1 MNLGWWLERAATEFP
16 KKTAVINASGE
27 SICYADLLALVNR
40 ISHVLRDDM
49 GVQPDDVVVSCM
61 PDTYLHIAVMYA
73 TMRVGAVFSG
83 LNHKQVHEKFHADI
97 DRCRPKAAIISP
109 EFDEIAQL
117 ISSYSEISVA
127 ITHGAK
133 APFLDL
139 EKHVAGKPSEF
150 RIEPRSR
157 DDLAAINFTAG
168 TSGASKGVIF
178 THGKLETSCWG
189 SIFLAGVNSDCRNL
203 SLVGMFH
210 SGGIA
215 DSVRVVMVGGT
226 ILWSEGW
233 DVERVVSIIKTYKP
247 NFAYYIVPTMMRDL
261 MRHPDWD
268 DLDIAGLRTHVAGEV
283 VPPEIESAMR
293 AKGALLGA
301 MYGMTETMPVR
312 ALSST
317 LHYRDEDELPIGS
330 SGKPNK
336 EFCEVVLKDPFTG
349 ETLEGGDV
357 EGEICLRGDVV
368 TPGYY
373 NDPERT
379 AAAFDT
385 EGFLHTNDRG
395 YRDANGWY
403 FIRGRTDDMILSG
416 GEKLSLIEIDTVLL
430 GHPCV
435 RDAACVGVPHERFGD
450 VPAAFIV
457 LNTALEDTEARQMLD
472 DYCLAQI
479 ERWKRPRLY
488 VFVDAIPR
496 TAAKQTKMS
505 GELRRILGDVS
516 VANADGVITLGE
528 LNGKQGS
535 SQSKGLSDSA

>member
-1 MNLGWWLERAATEFP
+1 MNLGWWLERV
-16 KKTAVINASGE
+16 AVVDASGE
-27 SICYADLLALVNR
+27 SITYVKLLHLVNR
-40 ISHVLRDDM
+40 ISHVLRDDLA
-49 GVQPDDVVVSCM
+49 VRPDDVVVSCI
-61 PDTYLHIAVMYA
+61 PDNYLHVAIMYA

-83 LNHKQVHEKFHADI
+83 LNHKQVYEKFHADI
-97 DRCRPKAAIISP
+97 ARCRPKAAIVSP
-109 EFDEIAQL
+109 QFGEIASL
-117 ISSYSEISVA
+117 IGSYPEIAVA
-127 ITHGAK
+127 ITTGAE

-139 EKHVAGKPSEF
+139 ELFAARKPDEF

-157 DDLAAINFTAG
+157 DDIAAINFTAG

-233 DVERVVSIIKTYKP
+233 DVDRVVRIIKTHRP

-261 MRHPDWD
+261 MRHPDWAT
-268 DLDIAGLRTHVAGEV
+268 LDIAGLKTHVSGEV
-283 VPPEIESAMR
+283 VPPEIEAAMR
-293 AKGALLGA
+293 EKGAIVGA

-317 LHYRDEDELPIGS
+317 LYYRDEDQLPRGS
-330 SGKPNK
+330 SGRPNK
-336 EFCEVVLKDPFTG
+336 EFCEVVLKDPYTG

-379 AAAFDT
+379 AAAFDDQ
-385 EGFLHTNDRG
+385 GYLHTRDRG

-416 GEKLSLIEIDTVLL
+416 GEKLSLIEIDEVLL
-430 GHPCV
+430 GHPDV
-435 RDAACVGVPHERFGD
+435 SDAACVGVPHERFGE

-457 LNTALEDTEARQMLD
+457 LSARQEDGAARQLLD
-472 DYCLAQI
+472 DYCIAQM

-496 TAAKQTKMS
+496 TAAKQTKMA
-505 GELRRILGDVS
+505 GELRRHLTGVS
-516 VANADGVITLGE
+516 VANADGVITLSE
-528 LNGKQGS
+528 LEAK
-535 SQSKGLSDSA
+535 SAQMVAAN

>member
-1 MNLGWWLERAATEFP
+1 MNLGWWLERAATEYP
-16 KKTAVINASGE
+16 SKVAVVDASGE
-27 SICYADLLALVNR
+27 SITYVKLLHLVNR
-40 ISHVLRDDM
+40 ISHVLRDDLA
-49 GVQPDDVVVSCM
+49 VRPDDVVVSCI
-61 PDTYLHIAVMYA
+61 PDNYLHVAIMYA

-83 LNHKQVHEKFHADI
+83 LNHKQVYEKFHADI
-97 DRCRPKAAIISP
+97 ARCRPKAAIVSP
-109 EFDEIAQL
+109 QFGEIASL
-117 ISSYSEISVA
+117 IGSYPEIAVA
-127 ITHGAK
+127 ITTGAE

-139 EKHVAGKPSEF
+139 ELFAARKPDEF

-157 DDLAAINFTAG
+157 DDIAAINFTAG

-233 DVERVVSIIKTYKP
+233 DVDRVVRIIKTHRP

-261 MRHPDWD
+261 MRHPDWAT
-268 DLDIAGLRTHVAGEV
+268 LDIAGLKTHVSGEV
-283 VPPEIESAMR
+283 VPPEIEAAMR
-293 AKGALLGA
+293 EKGAIVGA

-317 LHYRDEDELPIGS
+317 LYYRDEDQLPRGS
-330 SGKPNK
+330 SGRPNK
-336 EFCEVVLKDPFTG
+336 EFCEVVLKDPYTG

-379 AAAFDT
+379 AAAFDDQ
-385 EGFLHTNDRG
+385 GYLHTRDRG

-416 GEKLSLIEIDTVLL
+416 GEKLSLIEIDEVLL
-430 GHPCV
+430 GHPDV
-435 RDAACVGVPHERFGD
+435 SDAACVGVPHERFGE

-457 LNTALEDTEARQMLD
+457 LSARQEDGAARQLLD
-472 DYCLAQI
+472 DYCIAQM

-496 TAAKQTKMS
+496 TAAKQTKMA
-505 GELRRILGDVS
+505 GELRRHLTGVS
-516 VANADGVITLGE
+516 VANADGVITLSE
-528 LNGKQGS
+528 LEAK
-535 SQSKGLSDSA
+535 SAQMVAAN

>member
-1 MNLGWWLERAATEFP
+1 MNLGWWLERAAAEFP
-16 KKTAVINASGE
+16 AKAAVIDASGE
-27 SICYADLLALVNR
+27 CISYADMLALVNR
-40 ISHVLRDDM
+40 ISHVLRDDL
-49 GVQPDDVVVSCM
+49 GVKPDDVVVSCM
-61 PDTYLHIAVMYA
+61 PDTYLHVAVMYA
-73 TMRVGAVFSG
+73 TMRVGAIFSG

-97 DRCRPKAAIISP
+97 DRCRPKAAIVSP
-109 EFDEIAQL
+109 QFGEIADL
-117 ISSYSEISVA
+117 ISGYPEISVA
-127 ITHGAK
+127 ITQGAK
-133 APFLDL
+133 APFRDL
-139 EKHVAGKPSEF
+139 EILAAGKPVEF

-168 TSGASKGVIF
+168 TSGTSKGVIF

-189 SIFLAGVNSDCRNL
+189 SIFLAGVKSDCRNL

-233 DVERVVSIIKTYKP
+233 DVDRVVSIIKNHKP

-261 MRHPDWD
+261 MRHPDWES
-268 DLDIAGLRTHVAGEV
+268 LDIDGLKTHVSGEV
-283 VPPEIESAMR
+283 VPPEIEAAMR
-293 AKGALLGA
+293 AKGASVGA

-317 LHYRDEDELPIGS
+317 LYYRDEDDLPTGS
-330 SGKPNK
+330 SGRPNK
-336 EFCEVVLKDPFTG
+336 EFCEVVLKDPHTG
-349 ETLEGGDV
+349 EILEGGDV

-379 AAAFDT
+379 AAAFD
-385 EGFLHTNDRG
+385 EDGYLHTNDRG

-416 GEKLSLIEIDTVLL
+416 GEKLSLLEIDAALL
-430 GHPCV
+430 AHPDI
-435 RDAACVGVPHERFGD
+435 RDAACVGVPHERFGE

-457 LNTALEDTEARQMLD
+457 LHNALEDGRARQLLD
-472 DYCLAQI
+472 DYCIAHM

-496 TAAKQTKMS
+496 TAAKQSKMS
-505 GELRRILGDVS
+505 GEMRRLIEGVS
-516 VANADGVITLGE
+516 IANADGVITLSE
-528 LNGKQGS
+528 LEALGRLAQAVPT
-535 SQSKGLSDSA
+535 Q

>member
-1 MNLGWWLERAATEFP
+1 
-16 KKTAVINASGE
+16 
-27 SICYADLLALVNR
+27 
-40 ISHVLRDDM
+40 
-49 GVQPDDVVVSCM
+49 
-61 PDTYLHIAVMYA
+61 MYA

-109 EFDEIAQL
+109 EFGEIALL
-117 ISSYSEISVA
+117 IGSYPEIAVA

-133 APFLDL
+133 SPFLDL
-139 EKHVAGKPSEF
+139 ETLAAGKPSEF

-178 THGKLETSCWG
+178 THGKLETSSWG
-189 SIFLAGVNSDCRNL
+189 SIFLAGMNSDCRNL

-215 DSVRVVMVGGT
+215 DSVRVFMVGGT

-233 DVERVVSIIKTYKP
+233 DVERVVTIIKTHKP

-261 MRHPDWD
+261 MRHPDWAS
-268 DLDIAGLRTHVAGEV
+268 LDIDGLRTHVSGEV
-283 VPPEIESAMR
+283 VPPEIEAAMR
-293 AKGALLGA
+293 AKGAIVGA

-317 LHYRDEDELPIGS
+317 LYYRNEDDLPIGS
-330 SGKPNK
+330 SGRPNK
-336 EFCEVVLKDPFTG
+336 EFCEVVIKDPFTG

-379 AAAFDT
+379 AAAFDA

-395 YRDANGWY
+395 YRDADGWY

-430 GHPCV
+430 SHPGV

-457 LNTALEDTEARQMLD
+457 LNTALEGTEARQMLD

-516 VANADGVITLGE
+516 VANADGVITLSE
-528 LNGKQGS
+528 LNAKQGS
-535 SQSKGLSDSA
+535 SQSQGLSDSA

>member
-1 MNLGWWLERAATEFP
+1 MNLGWWLERAATEYP
-16 KKTAVINASGE
+16 SKVAVVDASGE
-27 SICYADLLALVNR
+27 SITYVKLLHLVNR
-40 ISHVLRDDM
+40 ISHVLRDDLA
-49 GVQPDDVVVSCM
+49 VRPDDVVVSCI
-61 PDTYLHIAVMYA
+61 PDNYLHVAIMYA

-83 LNHKQVHEKFHADI
+83 LNHKQVYEKFHADI
-97 DRCRPKAAIISP
+97 ARCRPKAAIVSP
-109 EFDEIAQL
+109 QFGEIASL
-117 ISSYSEISVA
+117 IGSYPEIAVA
-127 ITHGAK
+127 ITTGAE

-139 EKHVAGKPSEF
+139 ELFAARKPDEF

-157 DDLAAINFTAG
+157 DDIAAINFTAG

-233 DVERVVSIIKTYKP
+233 DVDRVVRIIKTHRP

-261 MRHPDWD
+261 MRHPDWAT
-268 DLDIAGLRTHVAGEV
+268 LDIAGLKTHVSGEV
-283 VPPEIESAMR
+283 VPPEIEAAMR
-293 AKGALLGA
+293 EKGAIVGA

-317 LHYRDEDELPIGS
+317 LYYRDEDQLPRGS
-330 SGKPNK
+330 SGRPNK
-336 EFCEVVLKDPFTG
+336 EFCEVVLKDPYTG

-379 AAAFDT
+379 AAAFDDQ
-385 EGFLHTNDRG
+385 GYLHTRDRG

-416 GEKLSLIEIDTVLL
+416 GEKLSLIEIDEVLL
-430 GHPCV
+430 GHPDV
-435 RDAACVGVPHERFGD
+435 RDAACVGVPHERFGE

-457 LNTALEDTEARQMLD
+457 LSARQEDGAARQLLD
-472 DYCLAQI
+472 DYCIAQM

-496 TAAKQTKMS
+496 TAAKQTKMA
-505 GELRRILGDVS
+505 GELRRHLTGVS
-516 VANADGVITLGE
+516 VANADGVITLSE
-528 LNGKQGS
+528 LEAK
-535 SQSKGLSDSA
+535 SAQMVAAN